1 MAVTTSGLEP
11 DVVTSRLRTSLTGTP
26 GLLRAGLA
34 ASLIAL
40 LIFALLAADSMSS
53 RRQAL
58 RDAKDAA
65 AQTVLI
71 QQVQTS
77 LVEADSLAANAFL
90 VGGIEPST
98 LRDGYQQGIAT
109 ASQALATA
117 SANASAGELSDLES
131 VNAALVR
138 YTGLIESARAN
149 NRQAF
154 PVGVAYLRQASQL
167 LTTEIV
173 PTLEQVSSST
183 EQRVDAAFER
193 SGSARWGIWIAGLIA
208 IAALVACQLL
218 LAKVTRRTLNL
229 GLLVGTVLLVV
240 AFFWGAISMSSAAST
255 ANDARDGSYEMATD
269 VAAARID
276 AFAAKSNES
285 LALINRGSGASFEE
299 GWQALIDDATA
310 ALGRSDDPSLQ
321 GVLDDLDA
329 YVEVHGQI
337 RALDDEGQ
345 WDDAVALAT
354 GFDSGQSN
362 AVFATFAASSAS
374 VLGDAATDV
383 ERQLADAADPLG
395 ATRTVVLVLSLL
407 AAVAVVW
414 GFNLRMKEYR

>member
-321 GVLDDLDA
+321 GVLDDLGA